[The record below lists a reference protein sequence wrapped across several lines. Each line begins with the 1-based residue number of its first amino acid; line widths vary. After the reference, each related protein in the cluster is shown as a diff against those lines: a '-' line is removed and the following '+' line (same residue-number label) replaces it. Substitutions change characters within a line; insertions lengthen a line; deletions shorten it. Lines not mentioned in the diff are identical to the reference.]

1 MKILITISTLV
12 LIVFGNISCHSIDA
26 WIVELPERIRNLI
39 RYGDVDNGIPVL
51 DPYEFK
57 KKQLHLTSETLTS
70 SLFSANINT
79 TNGKFT
85 GLGDFKLQEF
95 NFTKSEIAMEVNIN
109 IPLLKFYS
117 EYYEL
122 DGNIYEA
129 IPVRGQGIADIEIH
143 NISLKGKIYL
153 KQSSDGK
160 SILLDKIVDPQ
171 FSIERI
177 VSRTQFDNNIDD
189 VINAMVE
196 DLLADYL
203 TRFNKFIAYQYV
215 DSIVEHLNPTLNKFD
230 TWNVITILLN
240 D

>member
-57 KKQLHLTSETLTS
+57 KKQLHLTSETLT
-70 SLFSANINT
+70 ANINT